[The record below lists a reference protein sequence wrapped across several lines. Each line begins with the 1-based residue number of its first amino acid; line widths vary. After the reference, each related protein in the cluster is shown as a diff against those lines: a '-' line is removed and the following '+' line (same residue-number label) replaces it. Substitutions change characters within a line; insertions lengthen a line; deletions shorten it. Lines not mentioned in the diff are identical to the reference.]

1 MKDIFKFKISG
12 WGVLAL
18 TIVYVF
24 IMNLFFDYVISREVD
39 SILQLG
45 ASFFALVYSVW
56 QVQIIISYF
65 TKPIKTKEK

>member
-39 SILQLG
+39 SVLQLG
-45 ASFFALVYSVW
+45 ASFLALVYSVW

-65 TKPIKTKEK
+65 NETFKTKEK

>member
-1 MKDIFKFKISG
+1 MKDIFKFKITG

-45 ASFFALVYSVW
+45 CLFFALVYSVW
-56 QVQIIISYF
+56 QAQIIINYF
-65 TKPIKTKEK
+65 TKTIKTKEK

>member
-45 ASFFALVYSVW
+45 TSFFALVYSVW
-56 QVQIIISYF
+56 QAQIIISYF
-65 TKPIKTKEK
+65 NKTINTKEK

>member
-39 SILQLG
+39 TILQLG

-56 QVQIIISYF
+56 QAQIIISYF
-65 TKPIKTKEK
+65 TKTINTKEK

>member
-1 MKDIFKFKISG
+1 MKGILKITG
-12 WGVLAL
+12 WSVLAL

-65 TKPIKTKEK
+65 TKTIKTKEK

>member
-1 MKDIFKFKISG
+1 MKGILKITG

-45 ASFFALVYSVW
+45 ASFLAIVYSVW
-56 QVQIIISYF
+56 QVQIIVSYF
-65 TKPIKTKEK
+65 NTTIKTKEK

>member
-1 MKDIFKFKISG
+1 MKSILKITG

-45 ASFFALVYSVW
+45 ASFLALVYSVW
-56 QVQIIISYF
+56 QAGIIISYF
-65 TKPIKTKEK
+65 TKTIKTKKK

>member
-1 MKDIFKFKISG
+1 MKDIFKFKITG

-24 IMNLFFDYVISREVD
+24 IMNLFFDYVISREVE

-45 ASFFALVYSVW
+45 ASFLALVYSVW
-56 QVQIIISYF
+56 QAQIIISYF
-65 TKPIKTKEK
+65 NETIKTKKK

>member
-1 MKDIFKFKISG
+1 MKGIFKFKISG

-65 TKPIKTKEK
+65 NKTINTKEK

>member
-1 MKDIFKFKISG
+1 MKGILKITG

-45 ASFFALVYSVW
+45 ASFLALVYSVW
-56 QVQIIISYF
+56 QAGIIISYF
-65 TKPIKTKEK
+65 TKTIKTKKK

>member
-1 MKDIFKFKISG
+1 MKAIFKFKISG

-65 TKPIKTKEK
+65 TKTIKTKEK

>member
-1 MKDIFKFKISG
+1 M
-12 WGVLAL
+12 LAL

-39 SILQLG
+39 SVLQLG
-45 ASFFALVYSVW
+45 ASFLALVYSVW

-65 TKPIKTKEK
+65 NETFKTKEK